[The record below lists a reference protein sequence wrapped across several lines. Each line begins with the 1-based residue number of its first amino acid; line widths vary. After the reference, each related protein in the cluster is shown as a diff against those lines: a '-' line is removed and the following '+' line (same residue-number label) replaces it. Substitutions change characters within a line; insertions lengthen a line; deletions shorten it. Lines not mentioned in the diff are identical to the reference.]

1 MTALN
6 ASQSNQHTGYD
17 ETCGSS
23 FKKGLFHV
31 LGADKRRED
40 VLYSNL
46 RCTAS
51 LSRLTQGTNHGPNV
65 HSTGKGTHL
74 MFLFFFKWIKIKS
87 FCLTPRVKKKIS
99 ILFIPI
105 FFAYCQIQQ
114 AKEAHLAF
122 GGNTASIT
130 LIWECLGIYWILL
143 PEYLTSTNRPI
154 NGKSIKSLDHNEGS
168 GADPRNLQCRTW
180 LFAYVCFCSQVR
192 EKKVNWWPACSGSR
206 SSGDSLSDTSL
217 QNLP

>member
-87 FCLTPRVKKKIS
+87 FCLTPRVKKKKIHPFYPY
-99 ILFIPI
+99 LFCLLP
-105 FFAYCQIQQ
+105 
-114 AKEAHLAF
+114 
-122 GGNTASIT
+122 NTAS
-130 LIWECLGIYWILL
+130 ERGSSCLWGQHSIYHTHLRVL
-143 PEYLTSTNRPI
+143 
-154 NGKSIKSLDHNEGS
+154 
-168 GADPRNLQCRTW
+168 RNLLDLVARIPDVHKPPNQW
-180 LFAYVCFCSQVR
+180 QIYQKF
-192 EKKVNWWPACSGSR
+192 R
-206 SSGDSLSDTSL
+206 S
-217 QNLP
+217 